1 MTLVLSVINSQDAV
15 SRPIKKLYTQRD
27 WSTNLYNLDIE
38 CSHPRKFGIF
48 SNKVDFINKV
58 DDIERANPKIL
69 YYPFKKE
76 EYNLTNKDI
85 EKSYPSA
92 VHFKTKRVTNPLQP
106 KYKFFEGEDYPPEV
120 PRFIRDSIDIKDI
133 PGACPKKRIFTMRPE
148 SMNDKLKSI
157 DGAQSHI
164 PYFRKSVG
172 NSKYDYLNYSV
183 SPVFS
188 LAVSFQRK
196 PGPCSSSELQGLF
209 YVQKRFG
216 RITFNRKETAMRN
229 KSPPA
234 HGTNLPNYR
243 TYQTYQHLKG
253 EPLCLPMN

>member
-1 MTLVLSVINSQDAV
+1 MSVADNFDYSIGTLNRKNTMYLSVINSQDAV

-76 EYNLTNKDI
+76 EYNLTNRDI

-133 PGACPKKRIFTMRPE
+133 PGACPKKRIFTMRRE

-172 NSKYDYLNYSV
+172 NSKYDYLNYSDV
-183 SPVFS
+183 NNFI
-188 LAVSFQRK
+188 FK
-196 PGPCSSSELQGLF
+196 T
-209 YVQKRFG
+209 KRHNHPLDP
-216 RITFNRKETAMRN
+216 IYIRKEEDG
-229 KSPPA
+229 KSFYIYGPIDKSKPE
-234 HGTNLPNYR
+234 TQYPY
-243 TYQTYQHLKG
+243 YYKS
-253 EPLCLPMN
+253 CI